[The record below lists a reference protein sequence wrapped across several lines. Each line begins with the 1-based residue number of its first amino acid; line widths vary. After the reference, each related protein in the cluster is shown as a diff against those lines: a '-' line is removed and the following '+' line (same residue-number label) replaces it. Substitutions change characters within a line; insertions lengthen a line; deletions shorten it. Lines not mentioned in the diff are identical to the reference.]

1 MAESAA
7 GDSSPS
13 SQSPRK
19 RRLTTKE
26 NRLFEILFLP
36 DDGSSATEF
45 RGFFSQ
51 DLGLQAYRSPSGCDT
66 GQDSRPGSPLL
77 DNTAWF
83 NAREKEQHQS
93 NESVCR
99 SRRSQPEPVLAKKR
113 SGRVVKTTAKM
124 QELLDTSPIE
134 RFSNMSRSFH
144 DGLSGESLLRAEFRS
159 TLHSPVA
166 APSGGV
172 SSSVGAG
179 SAMSSPARSG
189 TVSRSSSKSSVSV
202 AASRSNTAVSTPAS
216 GSVSASSSTSA
227 VSTSASVS
235 ASSSRSSATAVST
248 SASAA
253 ASITSRSRQPTV
265 SAAVTPVA
273 SSTATV
279 TATASRDE
287 PRRRHSS
294 ADGGRRRQ
302 RHRHGMSV
310 FRARRRAR
318 RATDGDRAALPRKPR
333 DRGRSR
339 VRRTDF
345 TRPAPAEGVMRR
357 LRPRLESETGD
368 NEAAVAVGSDIK
380 TEAGVPSTTSALR
393 RKQAAPQQQPQQQ
406 Q

>member
-227 VSTSASVS
+227 VSTSAS
-235 ASSSRSSATAVST
+235 
-248 SASAA
+248 AA